1 MTAKGELLSLMP
13 NWTDEQAA
21 IALRAVELT
30 VIDEAETAPL
40 PAGWGETLTDEPM
53 PNVAIAVHRSRD
65 GH

>member
-1 MTAKGELLSLMP
+1 MTAKGELLSLTP

-40 PAGWGETLTDEPM
+40 PAGWSETLTGEPM
-53 PNVAIAVHRSRD
+53 PNVAVAVHRSRD